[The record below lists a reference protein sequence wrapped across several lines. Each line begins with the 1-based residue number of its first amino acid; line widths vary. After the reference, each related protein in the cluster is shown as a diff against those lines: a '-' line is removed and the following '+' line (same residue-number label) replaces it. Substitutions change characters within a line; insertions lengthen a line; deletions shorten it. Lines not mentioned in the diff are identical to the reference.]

1 MPSQALID
9 WRGRLCGR
17 LDELEAIH
25 QSASGTGRGRRWGTE
40 QLNGQL
46 FVALVGQ
53 FQGFARGLHDETLD
67 WLRVQGQVARV
78 LADNAAIDRQLDKGN
93 PHPGS
98 LGNDFAKIGLRLSDE
113 VGTRRWGKRRLHRLD
128 RAVKL
133 RNGVAHDD
141 PSKIALAAAGPM
153 TDRALPTLASYRTHR
168 EALDHLA
175 EDIDEVVAAHLAT
188 LLGMAL
194 PW

>member
-1 MPSQALID
+1 MPSEALQD
-9 WRGRLCGR
+9 WQGRLADR
-17 LDELEAIH
+17 LNELEAIH
-25 QSASGTGRGRRWGTE
+25 QSATGAGRGRRWGTE

-53 FQGFARGLHDETLD
+53 FQGFARGLHDETLG
-67 WLRVQGQVARV
+67 WLRARGPVAKV
-78 LADNAAIDRQLDKGN
+78 LADNAAIARQLDKGN

-113 VGTRRWGKRRLHRLD
+113 VGRRRWGQRRLHRLD

-141 PSKIALAAAGPM
+141 PSKIALAAEGPAA
-153 TDRALPTLASYRTHR
+153 DQALPTLASYRAHR

-175 EDIDEVVAAHLAT
+175 QDIDEVVAAHLAA
-188 LLGMAL
+188 LLGTDV